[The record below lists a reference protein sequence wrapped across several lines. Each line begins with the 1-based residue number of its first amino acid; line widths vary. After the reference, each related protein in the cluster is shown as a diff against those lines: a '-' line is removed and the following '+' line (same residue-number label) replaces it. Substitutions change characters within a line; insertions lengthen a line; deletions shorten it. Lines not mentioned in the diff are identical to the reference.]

1 MSQAKRFENYIN
13 GQWVAGADYCVNLNP
28 SELSD
33 VVGEYAKANVAQV
46 NTAINAARAAFPAW
60 STSGIQAR
68 HDALDKVGSEILARR
83 EYL

>member
-33 VVGEYAKANVAQV
+33 VVGEYAKSDVAQV

-68 HDALDKVGSEILARR
+68 YDALDKVGSEIFARR